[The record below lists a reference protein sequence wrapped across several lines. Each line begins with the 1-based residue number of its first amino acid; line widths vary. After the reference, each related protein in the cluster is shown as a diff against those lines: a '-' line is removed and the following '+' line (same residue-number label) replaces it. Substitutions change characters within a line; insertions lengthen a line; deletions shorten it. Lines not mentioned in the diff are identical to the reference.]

1 MTTDKPAEYER
12 QIIELMRDHNLTLV
26 EAMDF
31 DFDMNL
37 VDKGSVF
44 SLCDYLEEK
53 LANLDKVQYYMMIY
67 TGQSPDLELKRNE
80 K

>member
-1 MTTDKPAEYER
+1 MTTDKPANYER
-12 QIIELMRDHNLTLV
+12 HIVELMRDHDLTLV

-31 DFDMNL
+31 DFDINL
-37 VDKGSVF
+37 VDKSSVF
-44 SLCDYLEEK
+44 SLCDYLEDQLE
-53 LANLDKVQYYMMIY
+53 NLDKVQYYMMIY